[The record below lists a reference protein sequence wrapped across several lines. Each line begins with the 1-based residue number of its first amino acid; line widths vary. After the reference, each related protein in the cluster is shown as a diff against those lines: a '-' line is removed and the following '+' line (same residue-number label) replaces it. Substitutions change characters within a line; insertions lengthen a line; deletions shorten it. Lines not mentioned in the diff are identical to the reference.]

1 MKKGVKIKYKFLV
14 IQFIYFF
21 KKIELL
27 LNIYFKLYN
36 RILKRFKRNQN
47 IMAQIDETQF
57 YICGQHGNMLNHR
70 GNVYSNLIPIK
81 KIVYM
86 EEKKKGPEFCNNCRT
101 FGHWNGCLV
110 LYCMNCEKREENQT
124 DGLENDCGALAVGI
138 ERDPDSIHSAT
149 NTYLKNISCLK
160 FYHSAEDSMIREI
173 DWNQIGDKTLED
185 TFQIIHQQKENQMC
199 YCKKKMLRD
208 EDYDYSSEDSSI
220 NKEVEEAED
229 QETIEV
235 FLNEE
240 KWFEMK
246 IQEEEEKVEIE
257 EEKVEIEE
265 EQIEEEQEDQQAYE
279 LETQTGIFDF
289 HYNCQEEEEYI
300 GFKLHNDYLCNDYI

>member
-1 MKKGVKIKYKFLV
+1 
-14 IQFIYFF
+14 
-21 KKIELL
+21 
-27 LNIYFKLYN
+27 
-36 RILKRFKRNQN
+36 
-47 IMAQIDETQF
+47 MAQIDENSF

-110 LYCMNCEKREENQT
+110 LYCMNCEKREKHQT

-138 ERDPDSIHSAT
+138 ENNPDSVHSAT

-220 NKEVEEAED
+220 NKEAVEVED
-229 QETIEV
+229 QEVIEV

-246 IQEEEEKVEIE
+246 IQEEEE
-257 EEKVEIEE
+257 
-265 EQIEEEQEDQQAYE
+265 EQDQQAYE
-279 LETQTGIFDF
+279 LATQTGIFDF

>member
-1 MKKGVKIKYKFLV
+1 
-14 IQFIYFF
+14 
-21 KKIELL
+21 
-27 LNIYFKLYN
+27 
-36 RILKRFKRNQN
+36 
-47 IMAQIDETQF
+47 MAQIDENSF

-124 DGLENDCGALAVGI
+124 NGLENDCGALAVGI

-199 YCKKKMLRD
+199 YCKKRMLRD

-220 NKEVEEAED
+220 NKEVEAED
-229 QETIEV
+229 QEIEEANQETIEV

-246 IQEEEEKVEIE
+246 IQEEEEDQE
-257 EEKVEIEE
+257 EDQKEDQEE
-265 EQIEEEQEDQQAYE
+265 DQKEDQKEDQQAYE
-279 LETQTGIFDF
+279 LATQTGIFDF
-289 HYNCQEEEEYI
+289 HYNCQEEEYI
-300 GFKLHNDYLCNDYI
+300 GFNLHNDYLCNDYI

>member
-1 MKKGVKIKYKFLV
+1 
-14 IQFIYFF
+14 
-21 KKIELL
+21 
-27 LNIYFKLYN
+27 
-36 RILKRFKRNQN
+36 
-47 IMAQIDETQF
+47 
-57 YICGQHGNMLNHR
+57 MLNHR
-70 GNVYSNLIPIK
+70 GNVYSNLIPIE
-81 KIVYM
+81 KILYM

-138 ERDPDSIHSAT
+138 ERDPDSVHSAT

-220 NKEVEEAED
+220 NKEVEAED

-246 IQEEEEKVEIE
+246 IQEEEEKVEIEEEKVEIE

-289 HYNCQEEEEYI
+289 HYNCQEEEYI
-300 GFKLHNDYLCNDYI
+300 GFKLHNDYLCNDYS